1 MVTQQGADTIQLV
14 GLLGSLHPLSADIVD
29 FIQQKASYKAVRKGK
44 MLLKSGEVCH
54 HLYFIRKG
62 AIRGFI
68 KEEDKDITTWIS
80 IDNEIVT
87 SISGLNDQA
96 PSIENIQAIE
106 HAELLILSYT
116 DLETLYR
123 EYLEFNIVG
132 RKLLQRYYQDA
143 EGRAFIARIPGA
155 EKKYQYFVQHYPHL
169 INRVPIKY
177 IASFLGVTLE
187 TLSRVRKRLSV

>member
-1 MVTQQGADTIQLV
+1 MVTQHSSDSTRLV
-14 GLLGSLHPLSADIVD
+14 HLLGSLHPLGPDIVD
-29 FIQQKASYKAVRKGK
+29 FIQKKSSYKTVRKGK

-54 HLYFIRKG
+54 HLYFISKG

-68 KEEDKDITTWIS
+68 KDEEKDITTWIS
-80 IDNEIVT
+80 IDNEVVT

-106 HAELLILSYT
+106 HAELLILSFT
-116 DLETLYR
+116 DLEILYR
-123 EYLEFNIVG
+123 DYLEFNIVG

-143 EGRAFIARIPGA
+143 EGRAFIARIPRA